1 MLWLTYSESL
11 EILQWRLKR
20 MIRMS
25 TFAAGEH
32 SKAAVLTRRSQ
43 IHTERVA
50 HWYAQRPIKRF
61 RMELLLTS
69 ISTKVHSFSIQKR
82 LRWSSLR
89 EEHLERSLLEDH
101 SGKINSRRPLREDQ
115 FERTTSER
123 SFLEDHSWKTVRVR
137 EGLSMKTIHLE
148 SSWKFARIHKLRND
162 EPQRERATRPL
173 DHSAT
178 LLFDHCWA
186 TPPFGYFVTTLLLD
200 YSQLLSCSTTR
211 LWLWGVAFEMR
222 RRVRAV
228 GQLESESQTESC
240 KSAGNLA
247 LGWSGRPRRAS
258 V

>member
-1 MLWLTYSESL
+1 MSIRKQPFSHGVLRYT
-11 EILQWRLKR
+11 LK
-20 MIRMS
+20 
-25 TFAAGEH
+25 G
-32 SKAAVLTRRSQ
+32 
-43 IHTERVA
+43 
-50 HWYAQRPIKRF
+50 
-61 RMELLLTS
+61 LLTGTLKGRS
-69 ISTKVHSFSIQKR
+69 KGSE
-82 LRWSSLR
+82 WSSCLPQFR
-89 EEHLERSLLEDH
+89 PRSTASPFRRDLDDHHFGKSTSRRSLLEDH

-200 YSQLLSCSTTR
+200 YSATLLLHYSTMALR
-211 LWLWGVAFEMR
+211 SGLRDAPESASSWPAWKRKSNRKLQIGWKPSPGL
-222 RRVRAV
+222 VRQAKT
-228 GQLESESQTESC
+228 GIGLAWSFKTLQTINVE
-240 KSAGNLA
+240 
-247 LGWSGRPRRAS
+247 R
-258 V
+258 